1 MVVRKAI
8 REAFAACSTCDVH
21 SYYSS
26 KGEAIEKF
34 ECALREG
41 NYRFMDYPDFG
52 GDSGHCVIAI
62 TTEEGKLSGYAY
74 ITWYRIDKNGFEYTG
89 CGKKYEFIGYIT

>member
-26 KGEAIEKF
+26 KGEAIERF
-34 ECALREG
+34 ERALRKG
-41 NYRFMDYPDFG
+41 NYQFAAYSDFA
-52 GDSGHCVIAI
+52 GDCGRAI
-62 TTEEGKLSGYAY
+62 LTVVTEEGKTAGYAY
-74 ITWYRIDKNGFEYTG
+74 LTWYRIDKNGFEYTG